1 MSKQIKSRQRV
12 ADHGEVFTPSH
23 ILNAMLDLVKQET
36 ERIDSRF
43 LEPACGTGNFLA
55 EILQRKLR
63 VVENRYSKS
72 QLEYERYAILAV
84 SSIYGID
91 ILKDNVE
98 ECCKRLFTISD
109 QRYSALFKKT
119 AKDQFREAVRF
130 ILERNIIWGD
140 ALTLKTVGEKPGYI
154 IFSEWSLV
162 NGSLLKR
169 RDFTFHGL
177 LDHEGMKKAS
187 GGGSLPLGPSTAGPH
202 PLYGAPGSTTIATLH
217 NSRSPLSLP
226 RNAPP
231 CLKPASSRSVLTLIV
246 TENGYRICRS
256 NATYMAERGSTT

>member
-1 MSKQIKSRQRV
+1 MSKQIKSKQRV
-12 ADHGEVFTPSH
+12 ADHGEVFTSPE
-23 ILNAMLDLVKQET
+23 IVNDMLNLVKQET

-63 VVENRYSKS
+63 VVENRYGKS

-91 ILKDNVE
+91 ILEDNVQ
-98 ECCKRLFTISD
+98 ECRKRLFTISD

-169 RDFTFHGL
+169 RDFSFHELIQGVEQNERDL
-177 LDHEGMKKAS
+177 FSAPAQ
-187 GGGSLPLGPSTAGPH
+187 PLVSDLGEDVFIPMPEKEYPPIH
-202 PLYGAPGSTTIATLH
+202 FMEIAH
-217 NSRSPLSLP
+217 
-226 RNAPP
+226 
-231 CLKPASSRSVLTLIV
+231 VQQ
-246 TENGYRICRS
+246 
-256 NATYMAERGSTT
+256 